1 MISSKF
7 IVDILNL
14 MLDDETLDESLFRQ
28 IKFLKDIESVYT
40 NVGVFIN
47 FKNEIEEEFLKIGM
61 NLTFDGVEIQ
71 NDEQNILA
79 DAILQVKDGIICQLE
94 IFNKNGFDFPKEEIE
109 NYVLTQNW
117 KESKE
122 IIIKKIT

>member
-7 IVDILNL
+7 IYDILNL
-14 MLDDETLDESLFRQ
+14 MLDDETLDESLSRQ
-28 IKFLKDIESVYT
+28 ITFLTDIETVYT
-40 NVGVFIN
+40 DVGVFIN

-71 NDEQNILA
+71 KDELNILA

-94 IFNKNGFDFPKEEIE
+94 IFNKNGSSFPKEEIKS
-109 NYVLTQNW
+109 YVLNQNW
-117 KESKE
+117 KDSKKRT
-122 IIIKKIT
+122 IKN

>member
-7 IVDILNL
+7 IVDILDL
-14 MLDDETLDESLFRQ
+14 MLDDETLDESLCKQ
-28 IKFLKDIESVYT
+28 IAFLTDIETVYT
-40 NVGVFIN
+40 EVGIFIN

-61 NLTFDGVEIQ
+61 NLTLDGVEIQ

-117 KESKE
+117 KESKKR
-122 IIIKKIT
+122 IIIKN